1 MELILPCPPKKLPE
15 LYPSLV
21 TIAQRLPC
29 PFWKDDYG
37 LTPKGASAVDRKG
50 PAPEAG
56 PTMDADENLPRRK
69 DDLPAQLGK
78 QDLDPYSVEELE
90 ERVALL
96 EAEIAR
102 TKTRI
107 ECAVN
112 HRASADALF
121 KR

>member
-1 MELILPCPPKKLPE
+1 
-15 LYPSLV
+15 
-21 TIAQRLPC
+21 
-29 PFWKDDYG
+29 
-37 LTPKGASAVDRKG
+37 
-50 PAPEAG
+50 
-56 PTMDADENLPRRK
+56 MDADENLPRRK

-78 QDLDPYSVEELE
+78 QDLDPYSVEELQ
-90 ERVALL
+90 ERIELL

-107 ECAVN
+107 ERAVN